1 MVKSPKKV
9 RILGSFKMYIEYRGI
24 CLLFSKK
31 WQILPTIYHREAKK
45 NELHQIM
52 SHECCV
58 FRIQKPTRKKKCVKT
73 WLSKA

>member
-31 WQILPTIYHREAKK
+31 MADTA
-45 NELHQIM
+45 NN
-52 SHECCV
+52 
-58 FRIQKPTRKKKCVKT
+58 
-73 WLSKA
+73 LS